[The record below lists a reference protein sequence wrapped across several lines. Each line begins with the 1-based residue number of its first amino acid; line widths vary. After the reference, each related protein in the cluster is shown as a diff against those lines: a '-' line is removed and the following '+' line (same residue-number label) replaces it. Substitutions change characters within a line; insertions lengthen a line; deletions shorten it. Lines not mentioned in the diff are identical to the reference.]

1 MHHCL
6 IFNVSAES
14 SVRGYGLYKIA
25 HHLRLNNWDSE
36 VIDFTIDWSL
46 DELKELAKSRISLNT
61 KFIGFGH
68 LFTYWNITLET
79 FCAWLKQTYPHLIF
93 ISGSQSFPTYE
104 SKYIDHYI
112 LGHSENVLIALLK
125 NLFSNGE
132 PIIKTGFS
140 WTDKE
145 VILSN
150 NIHSHYSSGF
160 MTNLEVQYQD
170 RDFICAGEWL
180 TMEFSRGCKFACKFC
195 DFPYLNAKGNYI
207 VAKEDFVTQMKEN
220 HDRFGVKNYIVA
232 DSTFNETTE
241 KIRTYAEGVD
251 ELDFVPFFSGFMR
264 ADLLI
269 SRPQDKEDL
278 LRMNYLGHAY
288 GIETLNKRAGSTIGK
303 GMDPDKIKTG
313 IYDIHRYFTTH
324 GRKLYSA
331 TLTMIAGLPY
341 ENKESLENTIRW
353 LEKLP
358 PEVSFQMS
366 PLMITKHNYGAP
378 SAFSLNWE
386 KYGYTDQDSSVKSN
400 LDSSRNIVNW
410 KNDHMTFDEANTIAK
425 NACDRG
431 FDRDRHVD
439 SWAISSFCMQGMTV
453 EKRLSARSDFI
464 DTTEGLSNT
473 HTFIKNYIRQKLNY
487 AT

>member
-6 IFNVSAES
+6 IFNISIDS
-14 SVRGYGLYKIA
+14 SIRGYGVYKIA
-25 HHLRLNNWDSE
+25 HHLRLHNWDSE

-46 DELKELAKSRISLNT
+46 EELKELAKSRISLNT

-145 VILSN
+145 VILAN
-150 NIHSHYSSGF
+150 NIHSPYSAGF

-220 HDRFGVKNYIVA
+220 YDRFGIKEYICA
-232 DSTFNETTE
+232 DSTFNDTSN
-241 KIRTYAEGVD
+241 KIKTYADGID
-251 ELDFVPFFSGFMR
+251 ELDFVPFFSGFIR

-269 SRPQDKEDL
+269 SRPQDKEHL
-278 LRMNYLGHAY
+278 LRMNFLGHGY
-288 GIETLNKRAGSTIGK
+288 GIETLNKRAGSAIGK
-303 GMDPDKIKTG
+303 GMDPNKIKEG
-313 IYDIHRYFTTH
+313 IIDIHSYFTTH

-331 TLTMIAGLPY
+331 TLTMIAGLPH
-341 ENKESLENTIRW
+341 ETKESLADTIRW
-353 LEKLP
+353 VTLLP
-358 PEVSFQMS
+358 PELVVHMN
-366 PLMITKHNYGAP
+366 PLMITRHNYGAP
-378 SAFSLNWE
+378 SEFSLNWE
-386 KYGYTDQDSSVKSN
+386 NYGYIDQGRADN
-400 LDSSRNIVNW
+400 TFLDLSRDLINW
-410 KNDHMTFDEANTIAK
+410 KNDHMTYDEATLIANSVVNNDK
-425 NACDRG
+425 IIDN
-431 FDRDRHVD
+431 
-439 SWAISSFCMQGMTV
+439 WALASNSMFGIDV
-453 EKRLSARSDFI
+453 EERLKMSDKFI

-473 HTFIKNYIRQKLNY
+473 HTFIKNYIRQKLKY